1 MMVRLISTRIPQGFR
16 QGRGAAFKFENP
28 PCFEG
33 ASVENWKMVEIEVYA
48 AGVRSPD
55 KMLGLALELDVIP
68 GLRYKVDTDHDIIYM
83 EFVGEVP
90 LLSTFEAIFS
100 KLGLALKFV
109 GRLPEEMNSCKKTQR
124 IF

>member
-1 MMVRLISTRIPQGFR
+1 
-16 QGRGAAFKFENP
+16 
-28 PCFEG
+28 
-33 ASVENWKMVEIEVYA
+33 MVEIEVYA

-83 EFVGEVP
+83 EFAGEVP

>member
-1 MMVRLISTRIPQGFR
+1 MVGEVVVP
-16 QGRGAAFKFENP
+16 FENL

-33 ASVENWKMVEIEVYA
+33 PSVENWNMVELEVYA

-55 KMLGLALELDVIP
+55 KMLGLALELDVIA

-90 LLSTFEAIFS
+90 RLSTFEAIFA
-100 KLGLALKFV
+100 KLELNLKFV
-109 GRLPEEMNSCKKTQR
+109 GRLPEEISSCKKTQR

>member
-1 MMVRLISTRIPQGFR
+1 ML
-16 QGRGAAFKFENP
+16 FKFENR

-33 ASVENWKMVEIEVYA
+33 ASVENQAMVEIEVYA
-48 AGVRSPD
+48 AGVRAPD

-90 LLSTFEAIFS
+90 PLSTFEAIFS
-100 KLGLALKFV
+100 KLELNLKFV
-109 GRLPEEMNSCKKTQR
+109 GRLPEGMSACKKTQR

>member
-1 MMVRLISTRIPQGFR
+1 
-16 QGRGAAFKFENP
+16 
-28 PCFEG
+28 
-33 ASVENWKMVEIEVYA
+33 MVEIEVYA

-68 GLRYKVDTDHDIIYM
+68 GLRYKVDTEHDTINM
-83 EFVGEVP
+83 EFAGEVP

-100 KLGLALKFV
+100 KLELALKFV
-109 GRLPEEMNSCKKTQR
+109 GRLPEEMNSRKKTQR

>member
-1 MMVRLISTRIPQGFR
+1 
-16 QGRGAAFKFENP
+16 
-28 PCFEG
+28 
-33 ASVENWKMVEIEVYA
+33 MVEIEVYA

-55 KMLGLALELDVIP
+55 KMLGLALELDVVP
-68 GLRYKVDTDHDIIYM
+68 GLRYKVDADHDIIYM
-83 EFVGEVP
+83 EFAGEVP
-90 LLSTFEAIFS
+90 RLSTFEAIFL

>member
-1 MMVRLISTRIPQGFR
+1 MMARLISTRIPQGFR

-33 ASVENWKMVEIEVYA
+33 ASVENRKMVEIEVYA

-68 GLRYKVDTDHDIIYM
+68 GLRYKVDTEHDIINM
-83 EFVGEVP
+83 EFAGEVP

-100 KLGLALKFV
+100 KLELALKFV
-109 GRLPEEMNSCKKTQR
+109 GRLPEEMNSCKKNQR